1 MAIKGGMP
9 KTPAA
14 TSSREEREAFISSA
28 PGKTTYPWQDARV
41 RSDVMIQVNVKQP
54 EDLVLQIEW
63 LVQQQK
69 GLTRRQLIEDILR
82 EGVKARLKA
91 NGIET

>member
-14 TSSREEREAFISSA
+14 TSSREERDAFISGA

-91 NGIET
+91 HGIET